1 MRGLFNRVGRGVVAA
16 AVVVMLA
23 APVQALPKDEG
34 DRWSMPRVIKVIK
47 KLVVRTFGDGILVPR
62 P

>member
-1 MRGLFNRVGRGVVAA
+1 MRGLLDRVGRGVVAA

-23 APVQALPKDEG
+23 VPAQAQPQDKEGFAPKLV
-34 DRWSMPRVIKVIK
+34 KVIK

>member
-1 MRGLFNRVGRGVVAA
+1 MRGLFNQVGRGITAA

-23 APVQALPKDEG
+23 VPAQARATDEQG
-34 DRWSMPRVIKVIK
+34 WWGASTLVKAVKR
-47 KLVVRTFGDGILVPR
+47 LVVKTFGDGLIIPR

>member
-16 AVVVMLA
+16 AAVVVLA
-23 APVQALPKDEG
+23 VPVQAQPRDKEWFAPKL
-34 DRWSMPRVIKVIK
+34 VKVIK
-47 KLVVRTFGDGILVPR
+47 KLVVRTFGDGLISPR

>member
-1 MRGLFNRVGRGVVAA
+1 MRGLLNRVSQNVVAG

-23 APVQALPKDEG
+23 MPAQAQPQDREGFAPKL
-34 DRWSMPRVIKVIK
+34 IKAVK
-47 KLVVRTFGDGILVPR
+47 RLVVRTFGDGVIVPR

>member
-23 APVQALPKDEG
+23 VPAQARATEDQGWWASSTLVKAVK
-34 DRWSMPRVIKVIK
+34 R
-47 KLVVRTFGDGILVPR
+47 LVVKTFGDGILIPR

>member
-16 AVVVMLA
+16 AVVAMLA
-23 APVQALPKDEG
+23 VPAQAQPSDKEWFAPKL
-34 DRWSMPRVIKVIK
+34 IKVIK
-47 KLVVRTFGDGILVPR
+47 KLVVRTFGDGLIIPR